1 MMLIWD
7 TNGVESWETSAVNVN
22 IVLQTHKSKYGNTE
36 TYNISGAFNSECT
49 VKKQYSMQTE
59 ASRHKESSRGVHT
72 HSLLVCVCVWYVLHT
87 YTCTCVHTHK
97 GNSNWSL
104 PFGRRFLG
112 ACDVQLQRLLRL
124 THAHT
129 HPCRVKSSVCVCAGR
144 VQVQPTTCRG
154 L

>member
-1 MMLIWD
+1 
-7 TNGVESWETSAVNVN
+7 
-22 IVLQTHKSKYGNTE
+22 
-36 TYNISGAFNSECT
+36 
-49 VKKQYSMQTE
+49 MQTE

-87 YTCTCVHTHK
+87 YTYTYVHTHK

-129 HPCRVKSSVCVCAGR
+129 HPCRVKSSVCVCVCVLGGCRCSQPLVAGYKKPQQSDSACIR
-144 VQVQPTTCRG
+144 LNVTVSATTDCSVVVVI
-154 L
+154 